1 MDTPPRVAFTQTQAS
16 VLLDLIRAL
25 AALLVCLE
33 HWRNL
38 IFVDYHQLAA
48 HHALFF
54 VPYLLCG
61 AGHQAVVIFFV
72 LSGYL
77 ISGSIFRMV
86 ERNTWNWKLYLTHRL
101 VRLWIVLVPAL
112 LLGAALD
119 LSGIRL
125 NLAPA
130 LYAGMTG
137 THMLGNIP
145 ASLNLKTFAGN
156 LFFLQGILTPTL
168 GSNTPM
174 WSLANEF
181 WYYLLFPCAFFGLR
195 KGSPVASRV
204 VCAIVFVAAFWFVG
218 LSIRVM
224 FPIWLLGT
232 LLAVVPA
239 PRIRPALIPAAGI
252 VYGFVLFFL
261 AKGGRISGVASD
273 YILGVATFLFLWM
286 LLSKKEAAPDRA
298 WVRASRTGARFSYT
312 LYLVHVPFVVLV
324 FAAMAKGARW
334 QPTPVH
340 LAIALLVL
348 IAVITYAYLVACVTE
363 FRTDGVRKWVESLA
377 FGKTMGLRR
386 SSSAAP

>member
-1 MDTPPRVAFTQTQAS
+1 
-16 VLLDLIRAL
+16 
-25 AALLVCLE
+25 
-33 HWRNL
+33 
-38 IFVDYHQLAA
+38 LAA

-232 LLAVVPA
+232 LLAVVAA

-286 LLSKKEAAPDRA
+286 LLSKKVAAPDRA
-298 WVRASRTGARFSYT
+298 WVRASRTGALF
-312 LYLVHVPFVVLV
+312 LHPVPGPRAVRGAGFRGDGQGGAL
-324 FAAMAKGARW
+324 AAD
-334 QPTPVH
+334 PVH
-340 LAIALLVL
+340 LAIAFLVL

>member
-1 MDTPPRVAFTQTQAS
+1 
-16 VLLDLIRAL
+16 
-25 AALLVCLE
+25 
-33 HWRNL
+33 
-38 IFVDYHQLAA
+38 
-48 HHALFF
+48 
-54 VPYLLCG
+54 
-61 AGHQAVVIFFV
+61 V

-261 AKGGRISGVASD
+261 AKGAESPASPRTISSGWRHFCFSGCCCRRKRR
-273 YILGVATFLFLWM
+273 L
-286 LLSKKEAAPDRA
+286 
-298 WVRASRTGARFSYT
+298 RTGHGSGHRGRAHAF
-312 LYLVHVPFVVLV
+312 
-324 FAAMAKGARW
+324 
-334 QPTPVH
+334 PTPCTWSTCRSWCWFSRRWPRGRAGSRPRH
-340 LAIALLVL
+340 I
-348 IAVITYAYLVACVTE
+348 
-363 FRTDGVRKWVESLA
+363 WP
-377 FGKTMGLRR
+377 LRFWC
-386 SSSAAP
+386 